1 MHDVTNGVHV
11 PEVQTKPGF
20 VHVPPVEHAG
30 RQTRSTGS
38 GAPRVMHVI
47 IEGQSA
53 FVLHAAQIAG
63 TKAVHSP
70 RPTSHTDVP
79 PPHVWCV

>member
-1 MHDVTNGVHV
+1 M
-11 PEVQTKPGF
+11 PEVHTKPGL
-20 VHVPPVEHAG
+20 VQVPPVEHAG

-38 GAPRVMHVI
+38 GAPRVMQVI

-53 FVLHAAQIAG
+53 FVLHGAQIPG
-63 TKAVHSP
+63 TNAVQSP

-79 PPHVWCV
+79 PPQV